1 VVTGTTSQTI
11 WIVDDDQVYISFS
24 PANSSVSEASGRA
37 PVAVVI
43 TTDRGTP
50 TTRPVTVSYAT
61 VAGSATAG
69 LDFGAASG
77 TFTVAAGTASGTT
90 IGADFSV
97 VNDAMTEPTETFSV
111 TLSAPGAIASGPHTV
126 SIVNDDSSGYRVQ
139 VDLVP
144 STQTVSEAAGAVTLT
159 ARVTTADGRPTPSAV
174 GLTLRTV
181 HEWGGAN
188 PASPNVDYQ
197 AFGQAG
203 SGPVWFSLPAG
214 MASGATASVS
224 VLLANDGWAEA
235 DEWFQFRIAPA
246 AASVVPVQ
254 LVWIADDDRVGA
266 RSYSSASTLTASGSD
281 ATGTGTTGTT
291 GAGAGAGTGAGAA
304 TGAGG
309 AGAGTGA
316 TGSGTSGKGAAGV
329 APGGTTSA
337 GAGAGTFPR
346 GATTR
351 WQITG
356 KTPPPPPTPV
366 TWTTKG
372 GAR

>member
-1 VVTGTTSQTI
+1 
-11 WIVDDDQVYISFS
+11 
-24 PANSSVSEASGRA
+24 
-37 PVAVVI
+37 
-43 TTDRGTP
+43 
-50 TTRPVTVSYAT
+50 
-61 VAGSATAG
+61 
-69 LDFGAASG
+69 
-77 TFTVAAGTASGTT
+77 
-90 IGADFSV
+90 
-97 VNDAMTEPTETFSV
+97 
-111 TLSAPGAIASGPHTV
+111 V

-159 ARVTTADGRPTPSAV
+159 ARVTTADGQPTPSAV

-203 SGPVWFSLPAG
+203 SGAAWFSLPAG
-214 MASGATASVS
+214 MASGATASAS
-224 VLLANDGWAEA
+224 VLLGNDGWAEA

-254 LVWIADDDRVGA
+254 LVWIADDDRAGA
-266 RSYSSASTLTASGSD
+266 RSYSSAGTLTASGSD

-291 GAGAGAGTGAGAA
+291 GTTGAGTGAGAA

-309 AGAGTGA
+309 AGAA
-316 TGSGTSGKGAAGV
+316 GSGTSGKGTTGV

-351 WQITG
+351 WQIAG